1 MIFHHD
7 LGPMLTLLQSCLCP
21 SPSVLRHGRHG
32 LFPGDFDIYRED
44 LRDDKDRTDRS
55 IETAPKTGAIRG
67 SFSHNATSSL
77 RIDLSLKPGAG

>member
-1 MIFHHD
+1 MIFHYD
-7 LGPMLTLLQSCLCP
+7 FVPMLTLLQSCLCP

-32 LFPGDFDIYRED
+32 FPGDFDIYRED
-44 LRDDKDRTDRS
+44 LREDRSDRS
-55 IETAPKTGAIRG
+55 IETPKTGAIRG